1 MIHSVEIENFKNIR
15 HQKIDLERL
24 TVFVGPNGCGK
35 TSVLQ
40 AIHRAVWM
48 IAAEPPLD
56 KWWKDRRGVWTM
68 SLDWLATRGVTGE
81 MMLRYTTSVGDFTV
95 VPRPIDPLPA
105 NASETDNRVWMP
117 DVEWPYHPST
127 LSATDTASRLLAI
140 HLGAATL
147 SSPSYSDRSPPLLGA
162 DGRGLPSVLAYMA
175 LNDPDGFD
183 TLVDE
188 FRSLIP
194 QVRRLRFTKMPVE
207 REETELVRFG
217 NESIERKM
225 TREFQGDAILF
236 DFENAKGV
244 MAQTVS
250 EGTMLLL
257 GLLTVLLGPDA
268 PDVLLL
274 DDIEHGL
281 HPLAQKNLLETLA
294 TIMERFPNLQILATA
309 HSPYLLDELKPE
321 QVRLMTIGADGYSV
335 CGKLT
340 DHPEFEK
347 WKDEMAPGELWS
359 LFGEKWLT
367 EASVTP

>member
-40 AIHRAVWM
+40 AIHCAVK
-48 IAAEPPLD
+48 AVNSEGGHKQFFD
-56 KWWKDRRGVWTM
+56 DRFGAWSLT
-68 SLDWLATRGVTGE
+68 LDWLKTRGVSGE
-81 MMLRYTTSVGDFTV
+81 MVLKYTTSTPDEFTII
-95 VPRPIDPLPA
+95 PRPHGPVPA
-105 NASETDNRVWMP
+105 GETVNRTWFYDITPKHISELSPSDIAS
-117 DVEWPYHPST
+117 YIF
-127 LSATDTASRLLAI
+127 AI
-140 HLGAATL
+140 HLEAAKL
-147 SSPSYSDRSPPLLGA
+147 SAPSYSDRSTPFLGA

-175 LNDPDGFD
+175 LNDPDGFE

-225 TREFQGDAILF
+225 VREFQGDSILF
-236 DFENAKGV
+236 DFHNAKGV

-257 GLLTVLLGPDA
+257 GLLTVLLGPSP

-281 HPLAQKNLLETLA
+281 HPLAQKSLLETLS

-309 HSPYLLDELKPE
+309 HSPYLLDCLKPE
-321 QVRLMTIGADGYSV
+321 QVRLMTIGQDGYSL

-340 DHPEFEK
+340 DHPEFDK

-367 EASVTP
+367 EAEATP

>member
-40 AIHRAVWM
+40 AIHRAMQAV
-48 IAAEPPLD
+48 ATTD
-56 KWWKDRRGVWTM
+56 SRHHQWWKDRPGPWPL
-68 SLDWLATRGVTGE
+68 SLDWIRTRGTSGELKFRIEATSGECDVVFRPLEPELKSVTENRSWSPEVNIRRRQAG
-81 MMLRYTTSVGDFTV
+81 TDFS
-95 VPRPIDPLPA
+95 ISLA
-105 NASETDNRVWMP
+105 
-117 DVEWPYHPST
+117 
-127 LSATDTASRLLAI
+127 RLLAVRFD
-140 HLGAATL
+140 ASKL
-147 SSPSYSDRSPPLLGA
+147 SSPSYSDRSTPLLNENGK
-162 DGRGLPSVLAYMA
+162 GLPSVLAFMA
-175 LNDPDGFD
+175 LNDPDGFE

-188 FRSLIP
+188 FRTLIP

-217 NESIERKM
+217 NESIERKIV
-225 TREFQGDAILF
+225 REFQGDAILI
-236 DFENAKGV
+236 DYQNAKGV
-244 MAQTVS
+244 LAQTVS

-257 GLLTVLLGPDA
+257 GLLTVLLGPNA

-281 HPLAQKNLLETLA
+281 HPLAQKTLIETLS
-294 TIMERFPNLQILATA
+294 TILDRFPNLQILATA
-309 HSPYLLDELKPE
+309 HSPYLLDSLKPE

-335 CGKLT
+335 YGKLT
-340 DHPEFEK
+340 DHPDFER

-359 LFGEKWLT
+359 LFGEKWLA
-367 EASVTP
+367 EAGATP

>member
-1 MIHSVEIENFKNIR
+1 M
-15 HQKIDLERL
+15 
-24 TVFVGPNGCGK
+24 
-35 TSVLQ
+35 
-40 AIHRAVWM
+40 
-48 IAAEPPLD
+48 
-56 KWWKDRRGVWTM
+56 
-68 SLDWLATRGVTGE
+68 
-81 MMLRYTTSVGDFTV
+81 
-95 VPRPIDPLPA
+95 
-105 NASETDNRVWMP
+105 
-117 DVEWPYHPST
+117 
-127 LSATDTASRLLAI
+127 
-140 HLGAATL
+140 
-147 SSPSYSDRSPPLLGA
+147 
-162 DGRGLPSVLAYMA
+162 PSVLAYMA
-175 LNDPDGFD
+175 LNDPDGFE

-194 QVRRLRFTKMPVE
+194 QVRRLRFTKMPVK
-207 REETELVRFG
+207 RKETELVRFG

-225 TREFQGDAILF
+225 VREFQGDSILF

-281 HPLAQKNLLETLA
+281 HPLAQKTLLETLT

-309 HSPYLLDELKPE
+309 HSPYLLDCLRPE
-321 QVRLMTIGADGYSV
+321 QVRLMTIGQDGYSL

-340 DHPEFEK
+340 DHPEFDK

-359 LFGEKWLT
+359 LFGETWLT

>member
-40 AIHRAVWM
+40 AIHRAVQSV
-48 IAAEPPLD
+48 AYDGVGPNQ
-56 KWWKDRRGVWTM
+56 WWKDRQGVWAM
-68 SLDWLATRGVTGE
+68 SLDWLLTRGVSGE
-81 MMLRYTTSVGDFTV
+81 MAIRYSSSEGDFAV
-95 VPRPIDPLPA
+95 VPRPFGPVST
-105 NASETDNRVWMP
+105 NVTENRSWSTDVSQPRGSSRLGVNG
-117 DVEWPYHPST
+117 ST
-127 LSATDTASRLLAI
+127 SRLLAI
-140 HLGAATL
+140 RFDAGKL
-147 SSPSYSDRSPPLLGA
+147 STPSYSEKSPPLLGA

-175 LNDPDGFD
+175 LNDPDGFEA
-183 TLVDE
+183 LVDE
-188 FRSLIP
+188 LRSLIP

-236 DFENAKGV
+236 DFQNAKGV

-250 EGTMLLL
+250 EGTMMLL

-281 HPLAQKNLLETLA
+281 HPLAQKTLLDTLA

-309 HSPYLLDELKPE
+309 HSPYLLDGLKPE